1 MSVYPANSTLRFQ
14 LAIAHTLSE
23 TDVYGNPIASTQEL
37 IVSAYLKE
45 GAREKNDDLKDG
57 NETVRVELEG
67 RCISPTQLPLG
78 LAIGSKADCEVR
90 DAIGNVAMVGEFYL
104 DASVPSVWGVDE
116 VLGGK
121 IRGYLI
127 TRIRWGTAA

>member
-1 MSVYPANSTLRFQ
+1 MSIYPANATLTFQ
-14 LAIAHTLSE
+14 VPIAPSLGAV
-23 TDVYGNPIASTQEL
+23 DGYGNPIATTQDL

-45 GAREKNDDLKDG
+45 GTREQDGDLKDG
-57 NETVRVELEG
+57 NETIRVELEG
-67 RCISPTQLPLG
+67 RCISPEKLPLEV
-78 LAIGSKADCEVR
+78 AIGSRADCEVR

-104 DASVPSVWGVDE
+104 DASVPSAWGVDE

>member
-1 MSVYPANSTLRFQ
+1 MSVYPANSILKFQ
-14 LAIAHTLSE
+14 LAIAPTLSAV
-23 TDVYGNPIASTQEL
+23 DLYGNPIASTQEL
-37 IVSAYLKE
+37 IVLAYLKE
-45 GAREKNDDLKDG
+45 GAREQNEDLKDG
-57 NETVRVELEG
+57 NETIRVELEG
-67 RCISPTQLPLG
+67 RCISPSQLPVE
-78 LAIGSKADCEVR
+78 LAIGSRADCEVR

>member
-1 MSVYPANSTLRFQ
+1 MAVYPANATLKFQ
-14 LAIAHTLSE
+14 LAIAPTL
-23 TDVYGNPIASTQEL
+23 TDIDVYGNPIATTQEL

-45 GAREKNDDLKDG
+45 GSREENEDLKDG

-67 RCISPTQLPLG
+67 RCISPDKLPG
-78 LAIGSKADCEVR
+78 GIAIGTKADCEVR
-90 DAIGNVAMVGEFYL
+90 DALGNVTLAGEFYL